1 MSGKSNKRKFLF
13 DCILIGT
20 LLCIGLSALFILRAC
35 SQVGTKVRVW
45 VDNAVV
51 AEYPLSV
58 DGEYSINGGTNV
70 LEIKDGAAR
79 VIYADCPKQV
89 CVKRGRISREYER
102 IVCSHNKV
110 EIDILA
116 E

>member
-13 DCILIGT
+13 DCILIGA

-45 VDNAVV
+45 VDNAVI

-89 CVKRGRISREYER
+89 CVSRGRISHDYER
-102 IVCSHNKV
+102 IVCAHNKV

-116 E
+116 D